1 MTFINSVAAIVHA
14 STSAWDGECSKN
26 LGSSFLLVWRIGNA
40 DEVRSDTAT
49 FVGHSFIARILID
62 ASLQV
67 SREVSGD
74 GGGLSPR
81 APILQCTKIS
91 IWLTKLNLI
100 DLYVCAYSY
109 SLIDAATELQL
120 TLYISG

>member
-1 MTFINSVAAIVHA
+1 MRPQVHGMENAAKISVAVFY
-14 STSAWDGECSKN
+14 W
-26 LGSSFLLVWRIGNA
+26 F
-40 DEVRSDTAT
+40 
-49 FVGHSFIARILID
+49 
-62 ASLQV
+62 
-67 SREVSGD
+67 
-74 GGGLSPR
+74 GGLGMQMRYVQTLLHLLAILLSPGFLSMHPYR
-81 APILQCTKIS
+81 SHVKFLVMVVVSHPGAPILQCTKIS